1 MSQEAVLSAVFQK
14 LSLKEGNILNI
25 TQLVRGSLNLN

>member
-14 LSLKEGNILNI
+14 LSLKEGNILKI
-25 TQLVRGSLNLN
+25 IQLVRGSLNLN